1 MSDLCDVNVWLA
13 LALEHHQHQPAAR
26 RWLEGIDT
34 PHSVLFCRAT
44 QQSLLRM
51 LTTAA
56 VFAPFGL
63 DPLTNEAAWAAF
75 DAFRADDRVA
85 LHTDE
90 PRELDRLWKRYAVCD
105 SASPKLWMDAYLAAL
120 AVTAGW
126 RLVTTDRAF
135 ERFVELDVVML
146 A

>member
-13 LALEHHQHQPAAR
+13 LALEHHQHHAATR
-26 RWLEGIDT
+26 RWFEGVAT

-44 QQSLLRM
+44 QQSLLRL

-56 VFAPFGL
+56 VFAPFDL
-63 DPLTNEAAWAAF
+63 APLTNRAAWAAF

-90 PRELDRLWKRYAVCD
+90 PRDLDRLWKRYAVFD
-105 SASPKLWMDAYLAAL
+105 VPSPKRWMDAYLAAF
-120 AVTAGW
+120 AAAAGW
-126 RLVTTDRAF
+126 RIVTTDRDFQQFA
-135 ERFVELDVVML
+135 ELDVVVL